1 MFGLKRE
8 REIEKR
14 FLSRFLEKM
23 TNLKFLPFALL
34 FVLVELK
41 LGLAAPWSKCLIK
54 PTNVKIESMDLDNC
68 NSKKRC
74 TFRQGEKG
82 KIVIKFVADQDYKN
96 LERAVYGIMNNG
108 TDNAPDAVEVP
119 FGKKKDAC
127 QFLTGDFKDGSCKDG
142 GLLKGNTYTYT
153 DIIEVLPEYPKILLT
168 ARYIIRESNAR
179 GSTKP
184 LDRKQVS

>member
-1 MFGLKRE
+1 
-8 REIEKR
+8 
-14 FLSRFLEKM
+14 M
-23 TNLKFLPFALL
+23 TNLSLLYFAFLI
-34 FVLVELK
+34 VLVELK
-41 LGLAAPWSKCLIK
+41 LALAGAPWSKCLIK
-54 PTNVKIESMDLDNC
+54 PTNVKIESLDLDNC
-68 NSKKRC
+68 NNKKRC

-82 KIVIKFVADQDYKN
+82 KIILKFVADQDYKN

-142 GLLKGNTYTYT
+142 GLLKGKPYTYT
-153 DIIEVLPEYPKILLT
+153 DTIEVLPEYPKIQLT
-168 ARYIIRESNAR
+168 ARYIIRETNTR

-184 LDRKQVS
+184 LDRKQVRVWNFKLLELFKET